1 MLWTAPD
8 EPCCHPPRRFAASA
22 QDNDAF
28 LRRRVAHLVLPVLE
42 QSAPSETIRRVQ
54 CGMAVSG
61 TSGSP
66 ERGVL
71 SADSFATVERL
82 QIDAWRR
89 MSPVHKARTVDGLT
103 RTVQVLALAGIRQ
116 RHPDASERECF
127 LRLSVLKLGSE
138 ATRRLYPDAA
148 ALLERSA

>member
-1 MLWTAPD
+1 MIVP
-8 EPCCHPPRRFAASA
+8 
-22 QDNDAF
+22 
-28 LRRRVAHLVLPVLE
+28 
-42 QSAPSETIRRVQ
+42 
-54 CGMAVSG
+54 GMSG
-61 TSGSP
+61 FP

-71 SADSFATVERL
+71 SADSSPTVERL

-89 MSPVHKARTVDGLT
+89 MSPLHKARTVDGLT
-103 RTVQVLALAGIRQ
+103 RTAQLLALAGIRQ

-138 ATRRLYPDAA
+138 ATRRLYSDAA

>member
-1 MLWTAPD
+1 
-8 EPCCHPPRRFAASA
+8 
-22 QDNDAF
+22 
-28 LRRRVAHLVLPVLE
+28 
-42 QSAPSETIRRVQ
+42 
-54 CGMAVSG
+54 MAVPDMSG
-61 TSGSP
+61 FP

-71 SADSFATVERL
+71 SADSSPAVERL

-103 RTVQVLALAGIRQ
+103 RTAQVLALAGIRQ
-116 RHPDASERECF
+116 RHPGASERECF

-148 ALLERSA
+148 ALLKCSA